1 MLKMFNIKYAAIRK
15 KRGGGGGGRP
25 ITPYDIYYRFV
36 Y

>member
-25 ITPYDIYYRFV
+25 ITPYGIYYRFV